1 MNPLTLKYGLI
12 ALLVVFVAACAQM
25 LLKQGARKGYTPWW
39 RQYLNPWV
47 IAGYIMMFA
56 AMVANIWCMHQGL
69 QLKEL
74 SIIESLSYFFVPA
87 LSWIVFKEPI
97 NRRKALAIGIII
109 IGVIVFFL

>member
-1 MNPLTLKYGLI
+1 MKYGLI

-39 RQYLNPWV
+39 RQYINPWV
-47 IAGYIMMFA
+47 IGGYAIMFA
-56 AMVANIWCMHQGL
+56 SMVANIWCMHRGL

-74 SIIESLSYFFVPA
+74 SIIESLSYLSVPA
-87 LSWIVFKEPI
+87 LSWLLFKEQI
-97 NRRKALAIGIII
+97 TRRKALAITIIL